1 MRLTVA
7 KVDVLIWTLIYGGL
21 LTLACGLALRT
32 FDSALARIVSV
43 VGVGLA
49 AIGAVLIWVRS
60 RMVARSRSDAA
71 SKRADPAN
79 PPSPGNTR

>member
-32 FDSALARIVSV
+32 FDGALARIVST
-43 VGVGLA
+43 VGVGGA
-49 AIGAVLIWVRS
+49 GIGAVLIWVRS
-60 RMVARSRSDAA
+60 RMDARSRPGAA
-71 SKRADPAN
+71 SKRADPSD